1 MRGDFQT
8 ATAPAAQA
16 TAQSDA
22 RAATRAQSTQEI
34 RDRVQEQVRA
44 ELQRAQEQVQAAQS
58 RIEAARVQRVRVG
71 EPVPVVVPTP
81 PVPPVAPGQGE
92 YIEVAG
98 GFGNPNDIPP
108 RAQEV
113 TMMFF
118 ATVALVIIG
127 LPIARAIGRWIDRRS
142 SMPAVKSA
150 DVEPHLVR
158 IEQAVEAMAIEIERI
173 SEAQRYLTK
182 LQTASRGD
190 PLLVPRQ
197 ND

>member
-1 MRGDFQT
+1 MKGDFQA
-8 ATAPAAQA
+8 ATAPRAQA
-16 TAQSDA
+16 TAQSSA
-22 RAATRAQSTQEI
+22 QAAARAQSTQEI

-44 ELQRAQEQVQAAQS
+44 EIQRAQEQVQAAQS
-58 RIEAARVQRVRVG
+58 RIDAARIQRVQIG
-71 EPVPVVVPTP
+71 QPVPVVVPTP
-81 PVPPVAPGQGE
+81 PVPPVAPGQE
-92 YIEVAG
+92 YIEVPG
-98 GFGNPNDIPP
+98 GYGNPNDIPP

-118 ATVALVIIG
+118 VTVALVIIG
-127 LPIARAIGRWIDRRS
+127 LPIARALSRWIDRRS
-142 SMPAVKSA
+142 SIPAVKTA

-182 LQTASRGD
+182 LQTAPRGD

-197 ND
+197 TD